1 MGWPPIGTKVE
12 KVDLCKGYWNPQR
25 KMGVAMHFF
34 ERALNLA
41 KNADISIFLK
51 KEGKDV
57 SSKISLEFN
66 LTYSKANTFINFKIL
81 KLLGNTR

>member
-1 MGWPPIGTKVE
+1 
-12 KVDLCKGYWNPQR
+12 
-25 KMGVAMHFF
+25 MHFF
-34 ERALNLA
+34 ERALNLG